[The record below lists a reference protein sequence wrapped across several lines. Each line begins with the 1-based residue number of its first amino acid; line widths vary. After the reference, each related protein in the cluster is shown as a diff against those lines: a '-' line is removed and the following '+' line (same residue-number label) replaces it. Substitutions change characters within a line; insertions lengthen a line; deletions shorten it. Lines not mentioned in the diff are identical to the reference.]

1 MILLSNLAIFSRTK
15 IFGESQ
21 FLRQRNGVEMSG
33 FAEWYEMKKERNI
46 GQEILAGMREIK
58 EWQQGK
64 KKLKTTRVQLP
75 RAADVAKIRQN
86 LDLTQDEFAHFMGVK
101 VKTLQNWEQKRRE
114 PQGPATGSDVIFI
127 ALLCSGQ

>member
-1 MILLSNLAIFSRTK
+1 
-15 IFGESQ
+15 
-21 FLRQRNGVEMSG
+21 
-33 FAEWYEMKKERNI
+33 MKKERNI
-46 GQEILAGMREIK
+46 GQEILTSIKEIK

-86 LDLTQDEFAHFMGVK
+86 LDLTQDEFADFMGVK

-114 PQGPATGSDVIFI
+114 PQGPARSLLRI
-127 ALLCSGQ
+127 AEKAPEAILKSLPRSIHRLSSHHHGVQKRKSSSR